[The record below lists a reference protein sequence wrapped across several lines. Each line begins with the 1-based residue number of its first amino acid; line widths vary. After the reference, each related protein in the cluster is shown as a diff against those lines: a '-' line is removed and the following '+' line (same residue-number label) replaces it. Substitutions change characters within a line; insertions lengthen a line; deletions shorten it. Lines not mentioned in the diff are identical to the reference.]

1 MLGGSQGIRKDSTPV
16 ERTNLTHIA
25 IHLALTGKADDD
37 TLKTL
42 CGNSQAILSQPANA
56 PLAEHFKILIVLYFA
71 TRALQG
77 TGDLYAVPV
86 QVVEAIGKFPWG
98 TIDRVLLAEVQRLTT
113 ADIGQILTSY
123 RFATIY
129 DHIQQNPDQRIDGT
143 KALDY
148 AESVLRMGPPP
159 VLRAPSAPPLPG
171 GFGKAPPPPPP
182 PPPPPGGL
190 KGALPA
196 PPAKAAPAATKLPA
210 DIEALN
216 GQLDPAQ
223 HSKLV
228 LGLKRSSFLDIQAKD
243 SEGELKRNA
252 LIKRALDAAKPAASG
267 GGGDV
272 AEQAAAARGKMIK
285 STIPA
290 EELRAFWKKVR
301 SLMPDANGKIG
312 SMGAI
317 KATSDLLKTLAGYI
331 RKYEG
336 DALDDLKK
344 SKADLKDLRK
354 IEDIKDILDDRV
366 ESGDFQG
373 IIDDLPAEAAA
384 PAAKKDA
391 DDW

>member
-1 MLGGSQGIRKDSTPV
+1 M
-16 ERTNLTHIA
+16 
-25 IHLALTGKADDD
+25 
-37 TLKTL
+37 
-42 CGNSQAILSQPANA
+42 
-56 PLAEHFKILIVLYFA
+56 
-71 TRALQG
+71 
-77 TGDLYAVPV
+77 
-86 QVVEAIGKFPWG
+86 
-98 TIDRVLLAEVQRLTT
+98 TT
-113 ADIGQILTSY
+113 ASQ
-123 RFATIY
+123 
-129 DHIQQNPDQRIDGT
+129 
-143 KALDY
+143 
-148 AESVLRMGPPP
+148 
-159 VLRAPSAPPLPG
+159 
-171 GFGKAPPPPPP
+171 
-182 PPPPPGGL
+182 
-190 KGALPA
+190 
-196 PPAKAAPAATKLPA
+196 AKAAPAATVKVPA
-210 DIEALN
+210 DIQALN
-216 GQLDPAQ
+216 GELDPAQ

-228 LGLKRSSFLDIQAKD
+228 SGLKTLQILDIQVKD
-243 SEGELKRNA
+243 SPADLRRND
-252 LIKRALDAAKPAASG
+252 LIKKALADAKPAASG
-267 GGGDV
+267 GGGDF

-317 KATSDLLKTLAGYI
+317 NATSDLLQTLAGYI

-373 IIDDLPAEAAA
+373 IIDDLPAEVAA